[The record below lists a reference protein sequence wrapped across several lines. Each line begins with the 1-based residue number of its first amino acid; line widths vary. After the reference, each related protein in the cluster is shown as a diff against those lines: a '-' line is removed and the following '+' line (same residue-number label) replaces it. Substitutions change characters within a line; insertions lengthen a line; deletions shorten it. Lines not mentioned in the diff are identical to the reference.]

1 MCILAATLGFLLIS
15 PLPRHSAC
23 CKLTL
28 YVWWRSAKLVPA
40 PGTDRVLAAGLGLR
54 HFFGHS
60 PVVVR
65 RVLRRQEI
73 RYLGQPALALV
84 AAASPDA
91 CAVFQAEREAPA
103 TERGRVGAADV
114 RGCQLRPSHP
124 GAAERCHL
132 LLRQEFQ
139 GGEP

>member
-23 CKLTL
+23 CKLTQ
-28 YVWWRSAKLVPA
+28 YVWCRSAKLVPA

-65 RVLRRQEI
+65 RVLLRQAI
-73 RYLGQPALALV
+73 RYLGQPSLALL

-91 CAVFQAEREAPA
+91 WDEFLAEIAAPA
-103 TERGRVGAADV
+103 TDEG
-114 RGCQLRPSHP
+114 
-124 GAAERCHL
+124 
-132 LLRQEFQ
+132 
-139 GGEP
+139 